1 MRLSL
6 LPTNFTTHIWNR
18 TNDPRC
24 PLCFGDTESIAH
36 LFNREFHN
44 FYSRRHDRI
53 VGKLFD
59 EIKLILCSR
68 KKVYTN
74 KLLETLLPEYREE
87 LTLLQHRKPD
97 IVIIDEISRDI
108 IIAEVT
114 VCFDLYFEYSFPAK
128 CDRYQ
133 DLCDALREKGWDSSL
148 HVLCFGALGCIKRTF
163 MNDCGI
169 LALEKQK

>member
-36 LFNREFHN
+36 LFNGCREFHN
-44 FYSRRHDRI
+44 FCSRRHDRI

-68 KKVYTN
+68 KKLYTN

-87 LTLLQHRKPD
+87 LTLLQQQKPD

-114 VCFDLYFEYSFPAK
+114 VCFDLYFEYSFQRSVIATRICVTFFVK
-128 CDRYQ
+128 KDGTLLFMYCVLVR
-133 DLCDALREKGWDSSL
+133 LAVSKGRL
-148 HVLCFGALGCIKRTF
+148 
-163 MNDCGI
+163 
-169 LALEKQK
+169 

>member
-1 MRLSL
+1 MIRVALFVLVTQRVL
-6 LPTNFTTHIWNR
+6 LICLM
-18 TNDPRC
+18 DV
-24 PLCFGDTESIAH
+24 
-36 LFNREFHN
+36 HN

-68 KKVYTN
+68 KKLYTN

-114 VCFDLYFEYSFPAK
+114 VCFDLYFEYSFQRSVIATRICVTFFVK
-128 CDRYQ
+128 KDGTLLFMYC
-133 DLCDALREKGWDSSL
+133 
-148 HVLCFGALGCIKRTF
+148 VLVRLAVSKRTF